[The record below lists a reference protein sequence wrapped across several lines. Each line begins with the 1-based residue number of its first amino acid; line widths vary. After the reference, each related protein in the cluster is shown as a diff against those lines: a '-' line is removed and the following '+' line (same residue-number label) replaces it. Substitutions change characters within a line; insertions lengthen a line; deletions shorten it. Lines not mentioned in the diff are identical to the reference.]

1 MVVVASALLK
11 PSSSSSSTPRH
22 HRQSKAA
29 LLVSLLL
36 QLQVFIFSIFTMFP
50 IAASSRFGVGPT
62 SADGRSSAAAA
73 AGPTQRTTYP
83 MMTGT
88 STVGIMYNGG
98 ILLASDT
105 LLSYGSLAKVSNAQ
119 RLAIIPS
126 ESSSKGGSAVVLGA
140 SGEFS
145 DFQALVDLLEEKALE
160 EGTTSL
166 MDSLYKDDDNVGGST
181 SMTAEST
188 WNYLRMV
195 LYSRRNKMD
204 PYWNELIVAGA
215 AADGK
220 TPFLGTVDKIGTAIG
235 GTATSGNKTPYAV
248 TGMGAYLAMPL
259 LREKWRPDLT
269 EGEARALLEDCMRV
283 LFYRDARASS
293 KVILAKWTTPTAA
306 SPTPTALISEPYQLE
321 TQWNASSFQT
331 LTAHLEGDGGF

>member
-1 MVVVASALLK
+1 
-11 PSSSSSSTPRH
+11 
-22 HRQSKAA
+22 
-29 LLVSLLL
+29 
-36 QLQVFIFSIFTMFP
+36 
-50 IAASSRFGVGPT
+50 
-62 SADGRSSAAAA
+62 
-73 AGPTQRTTYP
+73 

-105 LLSYGSLAKVSNAQ
+105 LLSYGSLAKVNNAK

-126 ESSSKGGSAVVLGA
+126 ETSNPGKASSVVLGA
-140 SGEFS
+140 SGEYS

-160 EGTTSL
+160 QGTTSL
-166 MDSLYKDDDNVGGST
+166 MDSLYAEDSGST
-181 SMTAEST
+181 TMTAEST

-204 PYWNELIVAGA
+204 PYWNQLIVAGA
-215 AADGK
+215 ASDGQ

-235 GTATSGNKTPYAV
+235 GTAATGHKTPYAV
-248 TGMGAYLAMPL
+248 TGMGAYLALPL
-259 LREKWRPDLT
+259 LREKWRPDLS

-293 KVILAKWTTPTAA
+293 QIILAKWTVPTDGQDA
-306 SPTPTALISEPYQLE
+306 STATALISEPYQLE
-321 TQWNASSFQT
+321 THWNASSFQT